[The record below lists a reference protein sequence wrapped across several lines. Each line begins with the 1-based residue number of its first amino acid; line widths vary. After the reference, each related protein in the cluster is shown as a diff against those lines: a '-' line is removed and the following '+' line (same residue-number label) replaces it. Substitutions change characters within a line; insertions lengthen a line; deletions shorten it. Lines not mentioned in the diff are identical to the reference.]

1 MKRAEEP
8 TLTRCFKKDSTI
20 FREGKPCKG
29 VYVLL
34 RGRVARSISFP
45 SNRSIEVVKQ
55 KGGDVLGLV
64 ECCGSSPHQ
73 TTATAVTN
81 VTAHFIPKEDVF
93 SLMCEQSD
101 TSWAVL
107 SMLSRELT
115 QLHTKIRS
123 LRTNR
128 RSKRRVTGKEND

>member
-1 MKRAEEP
+1 MKRAEEL
-8 TLTRCFKKDSTI
+8 TLTRCFEKDLTI
-20 FREGKPCKG
+20 FTEGKPCKG

-34 RGRVARSISFP
+34 RGRVARSIGFP
-45 SNRSIEVVKQ
+45 SNRRIEVVKQ
-55 KGGDVLGLV
+55 KRGDVLGLV

-93 SLMCEQSD
+93 SLMCENSD
-101 TSWAVL
+101 TSWSVL

-115 QLHTKIRS
+115 QLHTTVRSIRKNS
-123 LRTNR
+123 RRKRTDN
-128 RSKRRVTGKEND
+128 TGRK